1 MACSLTRS
9 LSALPV
15 GFSMNWDLSTIWDSF
30 FSYLDEFWK
39 ITKEA
44 AVDGL
49 SSALGLIPVPPFID
63 QMGAFFAAL
72 PPDVIYY
79 TEPFHFGVGL
89 QMVLAA
95 WVSGQAVRFVVAV
108 LS

>member
-9 LSALPV
+9 SSGLPV

-39 ITKEA
+39 STKEA
-44 AVDGL
+44 AVDAL
-49 SSALGLIPVPPFID
+49 SSALGLIPVPPFIE
-63 QMGAFFAAL
+63 QMGALFAAL

-79 TEPFHFGVGL
+79 TEPFQFGVGL